1 MRRHSFP
8 CEQPSYNMTMQAA
21 PHTRELA
28 IETPGQVADHYAALT
43 DALGKY
49 TGDMLACHYGLWG
62 PDTTSERDALVRS
75 NQRLV
80 EGCGLG
86 PGGRILDAGCGI
98 GGTAI
103 FLAEKHGAHVSGL
116 TICEPHVEAAAEH
129 AQRRGVSHLVD
140 FRYGD
145 FMDMPYADATFDAVL
160 NHESF
165 CYAPDKPAYLRG
177 VHRVLKPGGRWQAV
191 DFYLSGGEMREDERE
206 IAAATA
212 RYSHSPP
219 LVPWRDVTAMLKEA
233 GFEDIREEDL
243 SAEVLPATEK
253 ARKRWLL
260 FVFMANPGS
269 PPPYSDLQWATIAVE
284 AGLRKKIISCRF
296 ISGARPG

>member
-1 MRRHSFP
+1 MERTSKP
-8 CEQPSYNMTMQAA
+8 PAQA
-21 PHTRELA
+21 TEKSSV
-28 IETPGQVADHYAALT
+28 VADHYAGLTEAL
-43 DALGKY
+43 AKY
-49 TGDMLACHYGLWG
+49 TGDMLACHCGLWG

-75 NQRLV
+75 NHRLV
-80 EGCGLG
+80 HGCDLG
-86 PGGRILDAGCGI
+86 PGSRVLDAGCGV

-103 FLAEKHGAHVSGL
+103 FLAEKYGAHVSGL

-129 AQRRGVSHLVD
+129 ARQRGVSQLVD
-140 FRYGD
+140 FRCGD

-165 CYAPDKPAYLRG
+165 CYATDRPAYLRG

-191 DFYLSGGEMREDERE
+191 EFYLSGGAMSEEEQE
-206 IAAATA
+206 IAAAVS
-212 RYSHSPP
+212 RYSHMPP
-219 LVPWRDVTAMLKEA
+219 LAAWRDVTAMLGDA

-243 SAEVLPATEK
+243 SAEVLPATEE

-260 FVFMANPGS
+260 FVFMTNPGS
-269 PPPYSDLQWATIAVE
+269 PPPYSDLQWASAAVD
-284 AGLRKKIISCRF
+284 AGLRKNILSCRF